1 MQKIIKQFPILS
13 QYTYA
18 NTAASGLLYDDL
30 LDWRQEHD
38 LDFLIEGSI
47 MKAKSQKLLG
57 NTRKTVGQF
66 FGCDPSNVALIPN
79 FSIGLNL
86 LLEGLAKEHKVLLI
100 DGDYP
105 SLNWPF
111 ENRGFEISTI
121 VLDEHLEHNILQA
134 VKTKGIAVLAV
145 SLVQWLNGI
154 KIDLKFL
161 KTLKKDFPE
170 LIIIA
175 DGTQYC
181 GTESFNFEES
191 GIDVLGASGY
201 KWLLAG
207 YGNGFM
213 LFKDGVENVFSPK
226 ALGFNSANI
235 DLSAKDTISFNKH
248 FEPGHLDTL
257 NFGSLKFSL
266 EFLSKI
272 GMETIAAHLKT
283 LSELAK
289 NELTT
294 LGLLEDAVV
303 HRTNHSTIFNIKGG
317 DKLFQHLTEND
328 VLCAQRGGGIRLS
341 FHVYN
346 TEKDVQKII
355 KLLKS
360 AK

>member
-1 MQKIIKQFPILS
+1 MQKIIKQFPVLS
-13 QYTYA
+13 QYVYA

-47 MKAKSQKLLG
+47 MKAKSHKLLG

-79 FSIGLNL
+79 FSIGINL
-86 LLEGLAKEHKVLLI
+86 LLEGLPKEHKVLLV
-100 DGDYP
+100 DVDYP

-111 ENRGFEISTI
+111 ENRGYDISRI
-121 VLDEHLEHNILQA
+121 ASDQHLEENILQE
-134 VKTKGIAVLAV
+134 VKTKGITVLAL

-154 KIDLKFL
+154 KIDLEFL
-161 KTLKKDFPE
+161 KTLKKDYPE

-191 GIDVLGASGY
+191 GIDILGASGY

-213 LFKDGVENVFSPK
+213 LFKDGVKNVFSPK
-226 ALGFNSANI
+226 AVGFNSTNL
-235 DLSAKDTISFNKH
+235 DLSAKDTVSFNKH

-266 EFLSKI
+266 DFLSKI
-272 GMETIAAHLKT
+272 GMDAITAHLKT
-283 LSELAK
+283 LSEFAK
-289 NELTT
+289 GELTT
-294 LGLLEDAVV
+294 LGLLDEAVV
-303 HRTNHSTIFNIKGG
+303 KRTSHSTIFNIKGG
-317 DKLFQHLTEND
+317 DKLFQKLTEND

-341 FHVYN
+341 FHIYN
-346 TEKDVQKII
+346 TEKDIQKIV

-360 AK
+360 LN

>member
-1 MQKIIKQFPILS
+1 MQKIIKQFPILN
-13 QYTYA
+13 QYVYA

-38 LDFLIEGSI
+38 LDFLIEGSM
-47 MKAKSQKLLG
+47 MKAKSGKMIG

-66 FGCDPSNVALIPN
+66 FGCEPSNVALIPN

-86 LLEGLAKEHKVLLI
+86 LLEGLSREHMVLLLE
-100 DGDYP
+100 GDYP

-111 ENRGFEISTI
+111 ESRGFDIAK
-121 VLDEHLEHNILQA
+121 VPVDEHLERNIMEA
-134 VKTKGIAVLAV
+134 VKTKGITVLAL
-145 SLVQWLNGI
+145 SLVQWTNGI
-154 KIDLKFL
+154 KIDLEFL
-161 KTLKKDFPE
+161 KTLKSDFPD

-181 GTESFNFEES
+181 GTESFHFEES

-213 LFKDGVENVFSPK
+213 LFKEGVKSSFAPK
-226 ALGFNSANI
+226 AVGFNSANI
-235 DLSAKDTISFNKH
+235 DLSEKDNIAFNKH

-266 EFLSKI
+266 DFLSKI
-272 GMETIAAHLKT
+272 GLDSVTAHLKE
-283 LSELAK
+283 LSHLAK
-289 NELTT
+289 KELSA
-294 LGLLEDAVV
+294 LGLLEEAVV
-303 HRTNHSTIFNIKGG
+303 NRKDHSTIFNIKGG
-317 DKLFQHLTEND
+317 EKLFQHLTGND

-341 FHVYN
+341 FHIYN
-346 TEKDVQKII
+346 TEKDLQKIV
-355 KLLKS
+355 KVLKS
-360 AK
+360 MR

>member
-1 MQKIIKQFPILS
+1 MQKIIKQFPILN
-13 QYTYA
+13 QYVYA

-47 MKAKSQKLLG
+47 MKAKSLKMLG

-79 FSIGLNL
+79 FSIGINF
-86 LLEGLAKEHKVLLI
+86 LLEGLPKEHKVLLI

-111 ENRGFEISTI
+111 ENRGYDITKI
-121 VLDEHLEHNILQA
+121 PLDEHLEVAILEA
-134 VKTKGIAVLAV
+134 VKTKGISVLAL

-154 KIDLKFL
+154 KVDLDFI
-161 KTLKKDFPE
+161 KTLKKNFPE

-181 GTESFNFEES
+181 GTESFHFEES

-213 LFKDGVENVFSPK
+213 LFKDGIKKAFSPK
-226 ALGFNSANI
+226 AVGFNSANI
-235 DLSAKDTISFNKH
+235 DLTAKDAVSFNKH

-266 EFLSKI
+266 DFLSKI
-272 GMETIAAHLKT
+272 GIDNITSHLKS

-289 NELTT
+289 KEFTA
-294 LGLLEDAVV
+294 LGLLEDAVIN
-303 HRTNHSTIFNIKGG
+303 RSSHSTIFNIKGG
-317 DKLFQHLTEND
+317 DKLFQKLTEND

-341 FHVYN
+341 FHFYN
-346 TEKDVQKII
+346 TEKDIQKIV

-360 AK
+360 MK

>member
-1 MQKIIKQFPILS
+1 MQKITKQFPILN
-13 QYTYA
+13 QYVYA

-38 LDFLIEGSI
+38 LDFLIGGSI
-47 MKAKSQKLLG
+47 MRAKSHKVIE
-57 NTRKTVGQF
+57 NTRETVGQF
-66 FGCDPSNVALIPN
+66 FGCNPSNVALIPN
-79 FSIGLNL
+79 FSIGINL
-86 LLEGLAKEHKVLLI
+86 LLEGLSKEHKVLLI

-111 ENRGFEISTI
+111 ENRGFAISKI
-121 VLDEHLEHNILQA
+121 ILDEHLEGNILKA
-134 VKTKGIAVLAV
+134 VKTEGITVLAL

-154 KIDLKFL
+154 KIDVAFL
-161 KTLKKDFPE
+161 KNLKKDYPN

-181 GTESFNFEES
+181 GTENFNFEES

-207 YGNGFM
+207 YGNGFI
-213 LFKDGVENVFSPK
+213 LFKDGVKNNFAPK
-226 ALGFNSANI
+226 GIGYNSTNL
-235 DLSAKDTISFNKH
+235 DLKAKDTIAFNKH

-266 EFLSKI
+266 DFLSKI
-272 GMETIAAHLKT
+272 GKDTIADHLET

-289 NELTT
+289 KELTG
-294 LGLLEDAVV
+294 LGLLQESVV
-303 HRTNHSTIFNIKGG
+303 NRSKHSTIFNIKGG
-317 DKLFQHLTEND
+317 DKLFQHLTGND
-328 VLCAQRGGGIRLS
+328 VLCAQRGDGIRLS
-341 FHVYN
+341 FHFYN
-346 TEKDVQKII
+346 TEKDIQKII

-360 AK
+360 VK